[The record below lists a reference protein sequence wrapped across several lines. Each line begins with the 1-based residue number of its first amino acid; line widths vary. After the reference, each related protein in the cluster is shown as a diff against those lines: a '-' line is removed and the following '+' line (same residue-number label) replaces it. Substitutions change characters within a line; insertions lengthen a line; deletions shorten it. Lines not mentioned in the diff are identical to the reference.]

1 LKKFNI
7 NTLLVD
13 WVHWLEHE
21 KRLSSNTLSA
31 YKRDLKSFLLF
42 LKKHHG
48 REVELSVINKLDEK
62 DLRAWFFSKM
72 KNGVV
77 SRSNARSL
85 SSIKSFV
92 LFLVKNKTI
101 IHSKILSM
109 KSPKYSIALPRP
121 LSTPQVEKIISSIK
135 KNKILWVAKRNL
147 LIIFLMWG
155 FGMRINEVLN
165 LKIKDIGNDDFISV
179 PGKGGKERI
188 IPIYHEIKKKIR
200 EMLNIIPFNLTNNGF
215 IFLGEKGKK
224 LHPSIIQKEIR
235 RIRNEVMLPENTTP
249 HSFRHSFASLLLEN
263 MVDLRSIQELL
274 GHKSLSS
281 TMKYTAVSSNQL
293 KKIIDSSH
301 PRSGKKL

>member
-1 LKKFNI
+1 MKKFNI
-7 NTLLVD
+7 NTLIVD
-13 WVHWLEHE
+13 WFNWLEHE
-21 KRLSSNTLSA
+21 KRLSLNTLFA
-31 YKRDLKSFLLF
+31 YQRDLKAFLLF
-42 LKKHHG
+42 LKEHHG
-48 REVELSVINKLDEK
+48 RDIELSLINKLDEK

-92 LFLVKNKTI
+92 LFLVKNKII

-109 KSPKYSIALPRP
+109 KSPKYSSSLPRP
-121 LSTPQVEKIISSIK
+121 LSTTQVEKIISSIK
-135 KNKILWVAKRNL
+135 TNKNLWVAKRNL
-147 LIIFLMWG
+147 LVILLMWG
-155 FGMRINEVLN
+155 FGMRINEVLS
-165 LKIKDIGNDDFISV
+165 LKIKDIGNDDFISIT
-179 PGKGGKERI
+179 GKGGKERI
-188 IPIYHEIKKKIR
+188 VPIYLEIQKEIKV
-200 EMLNIIPFNLTNNGF
+200 MLDITPFNFTHNDF

-281 TMKYTAVSSNQL
+281 TMKYTAVGSNKL
-293 KKIIDSSH
+293 KQIIDSSH